1 MGNLSITLISR
12 KKKLELVLGSIIII
26 NKTTTYPSLT
36 LTTKSSG
43 IYLSFVTSANGVL
56 MLKLQNLGG
65 FSISY
70 LNFGQNVY
78 SGC

>member
-1 MGNLSITLISR
+1 MKEGQYCTSLKT
-12 KKKLELVLGSIIII
+12 KLGHQ
-26 NKTTTYPSLT
+26 NKITTYPSLT

-43 IYLSFVTSANGVL
+43 IYLSLVTSANGVF